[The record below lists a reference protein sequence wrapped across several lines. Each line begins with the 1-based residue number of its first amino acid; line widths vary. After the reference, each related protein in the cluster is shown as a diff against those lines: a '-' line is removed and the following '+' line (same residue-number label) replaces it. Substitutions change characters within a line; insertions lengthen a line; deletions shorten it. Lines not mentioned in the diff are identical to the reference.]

1 MMNKSNV
8 KASLYDLLNQH
19 SNSNLNE
26 KAQLSAMSP
35 RTNKKL
41 GYSGAGVTDVDK
53 QVLNA
58 RTSLQS
64 LLQRSQDRH
73 SQELNE
79 SPTNPMS
86 SQRQS
91 KNVLDGTLIPDK
103 DAEISK
109 DVQKQREGHVSATY
123 RSSFLPYSF
132 NITQRSGEYQQA
144 SPKLRD
150 SPAKKLQR
158 RVHD

>member
-1 MMNKSNV
+1 MNKSNV

-26 KAQLSAMSP
+26 KAQLTALSP
-35 RTNKKL
+35 KTNKKL
-41 GYSGAGVTDVDK
+41 GYAGAGVTDVDK
-53 QVLNA
+53 QMLNA

-64 LLQRSQDRH
+64 LLQRSHDRH
-73 SQELNE
+73 SQEME

-86 SQRQS
+86 QVQS
-91 KNVLDGTLIPDK
+91 KNLLDGTLIPDK
-103 DAEISK
+103 DVEIGR

-132 NITQRSGEYQQA
+132 NITQRSGEYQAA